1 MSSGSIGTVTA
12 DVIASLR
19 ANPVLASV
27 SDEGL
32 QKIAELVVQETRAN
46 VGAALRD
53 VELFRGLPDHDLS
66 RIQDISEPV
75 VKDAGATLFEEGE
88 EGDRFYV
95 VVRGAVELT
104 REVRGVPEI
113 VSVMREGQAF
123 GELALLDE
131 VARPMTA
138 RTSEQ
143 SFLIG
148 IPREPFLETLG
159 PEDSLAPRLLRN
171 LARALGSEV
180 AVKAASRPMEPL
192 DTSPRGAL
200 TEYNRMVRSRLL
212 PRGAPSL
219 SGYDLAGLTATLDD
233 GEGSALWDWFLLW
246 DGRLALAVLKA
257 DQASLSSAHR
267 LLAVRGLL
275 RDFAEDPIPGLGQL
289 LGRVNRGLRAGWV
302 DGISGSVSCGLAVLS
317 EEGIEWATAG
327 ACAGTLVRA
336 DGSHEDL
343 VPDAPALGSDD
354 DIDYHAKRLRLA
366 PGDHLLAFSE
376 GPSDSVI
383 QGRKFLS
390 ARGRYPSARER
401 LGALVKR
408 VAESGPGDEDAL
420 EITAILVGRA
430 GGDEGAG
437 RSGSDAVAR
446 AAAAFDAG
454 VGGREGETEAGEG

>member
-1 MSSGSIGTVTA
+1 MSSRSIGTVA
-12 DVIASLR
+12 SDVIASLR

-32 QKIAELVVQETRAN
+32 QKIADLVAQETRAN

-53 VELFRGLPDHDLS
+53 VELFRGLSDDDLS
-66 RIQDISEPV
+66 RIQDISEPL
-75 VKDAGATLFEEGE
+75 VKDAGTRLFEEGD
-88 EGDRFYV
+88 EGDRFYI

-104 REVRGVPEI
+104 RNVGGSPEV
-113 VSVMREGQAF
+113 VSVVREGQAF

-131 VARPMTA
+131 LPRPTTA
-138 RTSEQ
+138 RVSEQ

-148 IPREPFLETLG
+148 IGREPFLETLG
-159 PEDSLAPRLLRN
+159 PKDSLAPRILRN

-180 AVKAASRPMEPL
+180 ASQATSRSMAPL

-257 DQASLSSAHR
+257 DEASLSSAHR

-302 DGISGSVSCGLAVLS
+302 DGISGSVSCGLVVLS
-317 EEGIEWATAG
+317 EDGIEWATAG

-390 ARGRYPSARER
+390 AKGRYPSARER

-408 VAESGPGDEDAL
+408 VAASDTEADREL
-420 EITAILVGRA
+420 EVTAILVGRA
-430 GGDEGAG
+430 GAEGG
-437 RSGSDAVAR
+437 SDRTGSDAVAR
-446 AAAAFDAG
+446 ATAAFDSGAG
-454 VGGREGETEAGEG
+454 DQGGDTGSSDD